1 MAQNLNKCFNSMLNI
16 ITGLQDSLVK
26 LQSNDET
33 AAINDVK
40 EKTKELKEIM
50 NTLEQNKEIGEDSIM
65 KQIRKTVGLLESS
78 LSRF

>member
-1 MAQNLNKCFNSMLNI
+1 MLNI